1 MQNSQARR
9 WDPLVRLTHWGVAA
23 GVLANGA
30 FTEEGSGL
38 HLWVG
43 YGVGALLALRLLWG
57 FIGPPE
63 ARFSAF
69 PPSPRRAL
77 AHVREIAGGRHSH
90 HRSHNPLGALMVYAL
105 WGTLAVVIV
114 TGVAMAGP
122 PTLSTPP
129 AAAASNAH
137 AVQAAPSARHE
148 EEDDEEARESGHES
162 GAEHEGEEWMEEV
175 HETAANLLF
184 VLAALHI
191 LGVAFETRRSGRQI
205 LTAMIGGRRKPAP
218 AE

>member
-1 MQNSQARR
+1 MQNIQARG

-23 GVLANGA
+23 GIVANGA

-57 FIGPPE
+57 VIGPPE

-69 PPSPRRAL
+69 PPSPRRAA
-77 AHVREIAGGRHSH
+77 AHVREIVEGRRSH

-105 WGTLAVVIV
+105 WATLAVVIA

-129 AAAASNAH
+129 TAAASNERTH
-137 AVQAAPSARHE
+137 EAA
-148 EEDDEEARESGHES
+148 EA
-162 GAEHEGEEWMEEV
+162 AEHEDGDDEHGSGRGGGEAHEEDEWMEEV

-184 VLAALHI
+184 ALAALHL
-191 LGVAFETRRSGRQI
+191 LGVAFETRRSGPQI
-205 LTAMIGGRRKPAP
+205 LTAMLGGRRKPVR

>member
-1 MQNSQARR
+1 MQNIQARR

-57 FIGPPE
+57 FIGPAE

-69 PPSPRRAL
+69 PPSPGRAA
-77 AHVREIAGGRHSH
+77 AHLREIAEGRRSH

-105 WGTLAVVIV
+105 WATLAVVIA

-129 AAAASNAH
+129 AVAASNE
-137 AVQAAPSARHE
+137 R
-148 EEDDEEARESGHES
+148 GHEAAEA
-162 GAEHEGEEWMEEV
+162 AEHEGGHEAHGSARDGDAEHEEDEWMEEV
-175 HETAANLLF
+175 HEAAANLLF

-205 LTAMIGGRRKPAP
+205 LTAMIGGRRKAAP